1 MIAAMRAA
9 LTAVSVSVF
18 AFSHAAAAQDCC
30 PKELVEAANKEGKLL
45 LYSAVVLDNEQI
57 LAKAFSERFPGVKVD
72 IVRAPGGRLFTRIET
87 EAAAGKLTAD
97 VVDMTDRMLMLRIK
111 HLLADY
117 APPNADK
124 WDRTAMPLPN
134 LWPRT
139 LFVYALAYNSALIKP
154 PAPTWKEL
162 EDPKNKGKAGVILAG
177 SGGSAWALAMF
188 QRKVMGEGTWKAIAA
203 QTPRLFESNGP
214 MSSAVVR
221 GEVQMATVLTATALA
236 LKFQGAPI
244 DVVYPKEGL
253 PAAPGAA
260 ALFKDAPNP
269 NAAKLFLNW
278 SLSEEGQNAI
288 VEKLGGMSLLKGAK
302 KPVGAPDDVKVWI
315 PANDEYES
323 LRESWV
329 KEWDA
334 TFGYRK

>member
-1 MIAAMRAA
+1 MIRAIRAA
-9 LTAVSVSVF
+9 LAAVSIF
-18 AFSHAAAAQDCC
+18 ALSQPASAQDCC
-30 PKELVEAANKEGKLL
+30 PKALVDAATKEGKLL

-57 LAKAFSERFPGVKVD
+57 LGQAFSERFPGVKVD

-97 VVDMTDRMLMLRIK
+97 VVDLTDRMLAVRIK
-111 HLLADY
+111 HLFADY
-117 APPNADK
+117 APPNAAK
-124 WDRTAMPLPN
+124 WDTRSMPLPN

-154 PAPTWKEL
+154 PQPTWKEL
-162 EDPKNKGKAGVILAG
+162 EEPRNKGKAGIILPA
-177 SGGSAWALAMF
+177 SGGSAWSLAMF
-188 QRKVMGEGTWKAIAA
+188 QRKVMGEGTWKAIAD

-253 PAAPGAA
+253 PTAPGAA
-260 ALFKDAPNP
+260 GIFKDAPNP
-269 NAAKLFLNW
+269 NAARLFMNW

-288 VEKLGGMSLLKGAK
+288 VERLGGMSLLAGAK
-302 KPVGAPDDVKVWI
+302 KPVGAPDDIKLWI
-315 PANDEYES
+315 PDNTEFDD
-323 LRESWV
+323 LRDAWV

-334 TFGYRK
+334 IYEYRK